1 MPYAVVEDLP
11 ADVRDALP
19 LHGQQIFLAAFNEAD
34 ETSCRD
40 ASDREGCSFKIAW
53 AAVGNSYQKN
63 PAGKWTEIQNV
74 ASFGNVEAVPASTHD
89 VVLQGL
95 DQWLPTPHT
104 WIPGGKVFFGSKN
117 FEGSE
122 PKWDAVPEIFVSG
135 VPEHPSSEALRANQ
149 AAELARIRGRV
160 VGKPTDTKIVKVG
173 TPRMQSK
180 LTFADAE
187 VQNLHAQGF
196 LGQSTGFDCPTFAS
210 GQMNGMVEPSHILLF
225 DLRKGSP
232 NDQKTMFLN
241 TKRTGEENM
250 GENDPEM
257 KGILSKLT
265 SALEGL
271 GKSSKETAHAN
282 VAVDDSTEK
291 LAERLAEH
299 AKNLE
304 IANTAKA
311 TAEAELE
318 AAKAK
323 LAEFANIETK
333 RLADEKEARWLDI
346 KNTLTVGKTYKP
358 EDEAATRA
366 AWEKDPVKFALDLV
380 HESLAK
386 PPAKGAQ
393 GATFGN
399 TSPAG
404 ASDEQALMD
413 LGYTSLE
420 VSGGGD

>member
-1 MPYAVVEDLP
+1 MPYAIVDDLP
-11 ADVRDALP
+11 ADVRDSLP
-19 LHGQQIFLAAFNEAD
+19 DQAQQIFLAAFNEAD
-34 ETSCRD
+34 KTSCRD

-53 AAVGNSYQKN
+53 AAVGNTYKKT

-74 ASFGNVEAVPASTHD
+74 ASFGNVEVVPASTHD
-89 VVLQGL
+89 VVIQGL

-104 WIPGGKVFFGSKN
+104 WIPGGKVFFGSTN

-122 PKWDAVPEIFVSG
+122 PKWNAVPEIFVSG
-135 VPEHPSSEALRANQ
+135 IPEHPSSKALRENQ
-149 AAELARIRGRV
+149 AAELARISGRV
-160 VGKPTDTKIVKVG
+160 VGKPTGTEIIKAG

-180 LTFADAE
+180 LSFADAE

-241 TKRTGEENM
+241 TKAGEEIM
-250 GENDPEM
+250 GENDEI

-265 SALEGL
+265 SAIEGF
-271 GKSSKETAHAN
+271 GRGPAPAAHAN
-282 VAVDDSTEK
+282 VAADESAAK
-291 LAERLAEH
+291 LAEQV
-299 AKNLE
+299 KNLE

-333 RLADEKEARWLDI
+333 RLVDEKETRWLEI
-346 KNTLTVGKTYKP
+346 KNTLAIGKTYKP
-358 EDEAATRA
+358 EDETSTRA
-366 AWEKDPVKFALDLV
+366 AWENDPVKFALDLV

-393 GATFGN
+393 GATFAN

-413 LGYTSLE
+413 LGYPSLE